1 MPGPYAWGQSSL
13 AHLSTAHPLLQTLG
27 RRVIKRADLPRDLRV
42 LFGHR
47 SKADQDKAF
56 ASGASK
62 LRWPNSK
69 HNSVPAVAVDIV
81 PLEGGQVSW
90 DWAHYHQIAPI
101 IKDEWAKMQ
110 AEGLTG
116 AAVLTWGGDWRSFKD
131 GPHWELSG
139 V

>member
-1 MPGPYAWGQSSL
+1 MPYAWGSSSL
-13 AHLSTAHPLLQTLG
+13 AQIGTAHPLLQTLCH
-27 RRVIKRADLPRDLRV
+27 RLIKRADLPRDLRV

-47 SKADQDKAF
+47 NKADQDKAF

-62 LRWPNSK
+62 LRWPKSK
-69 HNSVPAVAVDIV
+69 HNSVPALAVDIV
-81 PLEGGQVSW
+81 PLEGGVVSW
-90 DWAHYHQIAPI
+90 DWAHYHALAPI
-101 IKDEWAKMQ
+101 VKDEWAKMA

-116 AAVLTWGGDWRSFKD
+116 GAVLAWGGDWRSFKD

>member
-1 MPGPYAWGQSSL
+1 MSSGYAWGQSSL
-13 AHLSTAHPLLQTLG
+13 ANLGTAHPLLQTLG
-27 RRVIKRADLPRDLRV
+27 HRVIKRADLPRDLRV

-47 SKADQDKAF
+47 NKADQDKAF

-69 HNSVPAVAVDIV
+69 HNSTPALAVDIV

-139 V
+139 A

>member
-1 MPGPYAWGQSSL
+1 MPYAWAQSSL
-13 AHLSTAHPLLQTLG
+13 AQIATAHQLLQTLCH
-27 RRVIKRADLPRDLRV
+27 RLIKRADLPRDLRV

-62 LRWPNSK
+62 LRWPKSK
-69 HNSVPAVAVDIV
+69 HNSTPSLAVDIV
-81 PLEGGQVSW
+81 PLEGGAVSW
-90 DWAHYHQIAPI
+90 DWAHYNALAPI
-101 IKDEWAKMQ
+101 VKDEWAKMA

-116 AAVLTWGGDWRSFKD
+116 GAVLTWGGDWKSFKD

>member
-27 RRVIKRADLPRDLRV
+27 NRVIKRADLPRDLRV

-47 SKADQDKAF
+47 NKADQDKAF

-69 HNSVPAVAVDIV
+69 HNSVPALAVDIV

-101 IKDEWAKMQ
+101 IKDEWAKMK